1 MYGVYTI
8 IPSKSE
14 RFWLMAHVWLQE
26 SWIRNRGPD
35 GNKKEVSE
43 IHCRGQRDSTDK
55 RERWGERIQRWFWF
69 LSVEMLEVNERVRDR
84 EGEW

>member
-1 MYGVYTI
+1 
-8 IPSKSE
+8 
-14 RFWLMAHVWLQE
+14 MAHVWLQE

-55 RERWGERIQRWFWF
+55 RERWGERIQR
-69 LSVEMLEVNERVRDR
+69 
-84 EGEW
+84 

>member
-1 MYGVYTI
+1 
-8 IPSKSE
+8 
-14 RFWLMAHVWLQE
+14 MAHVWLQE

-55 RERWGERIQRWFWF
+55 RDG
-69 LSVEMLEVNERVRDR
+69 VRGFKDDSDFFQ
-84 EGEW
+84 